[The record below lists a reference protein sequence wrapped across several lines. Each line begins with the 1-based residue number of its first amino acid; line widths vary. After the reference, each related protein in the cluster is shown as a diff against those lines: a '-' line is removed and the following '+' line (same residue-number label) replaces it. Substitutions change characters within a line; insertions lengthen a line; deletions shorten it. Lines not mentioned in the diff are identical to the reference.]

1 MQHPQKQ
8 KEPSEK
14 YTLRSPHRCCH
25 IHILE
30 LSSVW
35 LSEQNMIFEIF
46 FIFLFS
52 LFIHFHNLL
61 LHLIHFL
68 LNSLNYYCH
77 CFYFC
82 FFFSLVFTKRCF
94 ASFST
99 LPFCWEFFF
108 VSLGLFNCWQQQQT
122 RQAKKSSSKSK
133 QNPLYFYFIRQRR
146 RRWQDKAK
154 QLKDVDCIFCVVCN

>member
-25 IHILE
+25 IHILA
-30 LSSVW
+30 LSSGW
-35 LSEQNMIFEIF
+35 LSEQNMIFQIF

-82 FFFSLVFTKRCF
+82 FFFFGIHTEMLCIFLHSSFFWSFFLYLWDCLTADSSSRRDKLKNHQANQNKSVVFLFYSTTKTTAARQSKATKRC
-94 ASFST
+94 
-99 LPFCWEFFF
+99 
-108 VSLGLFNCWQQQQT
+108 
-122 RQAKKSSSKSK
+122 R
-133 QNPLYFYFIRQRR
+133 LYF
-146 RRWQDKAK
+146 
-154 QLKDVDCIFCVVCN
+154 LCCV